1 MYQHANASIWGK
13 IQRIFIAILHE
24 ETADVKSLESGQYFP
39 DAKVKKKRNS
49 CKVTDCCIWGRER
62 KLTFCIMNSF

>member
-39 DAKVKKKRNS
+39 DAKVKKKGIVVRS
-49 CKVTDCCIWGRER
+49 
-62 KLTFCIMNSF
+62 LTVASGEGKEN

>member
-39 DAKVKKKRNS
+39 DAKVKKKKGIVVRS
-49 CKVTDCCIWGRER
+49 
-62 KLTFCIMNSF
+62 LTVASGEGKEN